1 MAQRQQGM
9 AKEHARSG
17 VSHCGTNGGPWRMLV
32 AVTSAAR
39 ADRLSVTE
47 GALLQLAPCIIHQ
60 IGAGGTQLAAGAVP
74 ARAVHLHHDSQG
86 FTFPE
91 TSWRKAVLRQ
101 VTRHAM
107 PSRRNMP
114 MTASL
119 VTRPMGMMSIFITI
133 WMMMTAMSA
142 NDP

>member
-1 MAQRQQGM
+1 M
-9 AKEHARSG
+9 KEHARSG
-17 VSHCGTNGGPWRMLV
+17 VSHGGTYGGPWRALV
-32 AVTSAAR
+32 AMTSAVR
-39 ADRLSVTE
+39 TDRLFVTE
-47 GALLQLAPCIIHQ
+47 GALLQPAPCIVRQ

-74 ARAVHLHHDSQG
+74 ARAVHLHHDPQG

-91 TSWRKAVLRQ
+91 TSRGAAVLRQ